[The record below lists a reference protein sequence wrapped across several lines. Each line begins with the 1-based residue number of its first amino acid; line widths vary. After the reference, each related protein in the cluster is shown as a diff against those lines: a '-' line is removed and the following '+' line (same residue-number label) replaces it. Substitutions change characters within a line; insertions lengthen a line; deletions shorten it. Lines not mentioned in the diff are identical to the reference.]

1 MRKLPPQALFEKS
14 TERESSVSEMLDY
27 LDILVRKADGNPTK
41 TARASVQRAFDKIV
55 ERLG

>member
-1 MRKLPPQALFEKS
+1 MRKLPPDPPFVKG
-14 TERESSVSEMLDY
+14 TKRESSVSEMLDY

-41 TARASVQRAFDKIV
+41 TARASVQRTFDKIV